1 MSSSIST
8 LTSTYAAPLIG
19 RLSNRQFGQAVV
31 ESSIISRTVKE
42 RKAPTTRRNQTLASE
57 S

>member
-31 ESSIISRTVKE
+31 EFLDYFTDCEGAEGSDNS
-42 RKAPTTRRNQTLASE
+42 A
-57 S
+57 